1 MSKDRIKLGN
11 KGEELALK
19 VLRKMGYKPLVSNFR
34 CSLGEIDL
42 VAKDGETLV
51 FIEIKTRRHR
61 SLGYAKE
68 AVHRRKQRQ
77 ISRAA
82 LVYMKQNR
90 CENIRARF
98 DVVAVNLTS
107 HGPDIEVIKDAFEL
121 AY

>member
-1 MSKDRIKLGN
+1 VSKDRIKLGN